1 MLVAM
6 LLLLLACTDGT
17 DAPIDTSDSGA
28 EDTFCTSYSQAGAN
42 KLEDGSGDGTSGHVK
57 GQFIQGVSDDPRDPQ
72 FVAFVDYLIENVDV
86 GGQATRGRT
95 DQDGAF
101 AGTLGG
107 GNWLIKTSGHQGSYD
122 CAQETTFAVTPGKI
136 TVLCIDM
143 ACH

>member
-1 MLVAM
+1 MLFLV
-6 LLLLLACTDGT
+6 LGCTNT
-17 DAPIDTSDSGA
+17 SDAPIDTVDSGMV
-28 EDTFCTSYSQAGAN
+28 DTFCTSYEQAGAN
-42 KLEDGSGDGTSGHVK
+42 KLEDGSGDATSGHVK

-107 GNWLIKTSGHQGSYD
+107 GNWLIKTSGHQGSYS
-122 CAQETTFAVTPGKI
+122 CGQETTFAVTPGKV

-143 ACH
+143 NCQ